1 MPFHDYQQRF
11 RRDRVQQ
18 LVQALDAA
26 NAVAILK
33 QLSLFQPAAT
43 AASIFDQYSQLP
55 LLLAELLARLA
66 APGVTSAL
74 MPASLVKAWQALAVL
89 RSRSEVSAHL
99 RGRSPRRHLY
109 AMRRVDASAVP
120 RVDVDSSTAR
130 TCRDRRH
137 GDASDGGPSLPR
149 QQQQQQQQQ
158 QHAVVAVGVDPCTLP
173 RASANTGGQADADS
187 GSNGCGGRGGDG

>member
-43 AASIFDQYSQLP
+43 AASIFEQYSQLP
-55 LLLAELLARLA
+55 FLLAELLARLA
-66 APGVTSAL
+66 ARGVASAL

-99 RGRSPRRHLY
+99 RGRSIL
-109 AMRRVDASAVP
+109 ASL
-120 RVDVDSSTAR
+120 
-130 TCRDRRH
+130 
-137 GDASDGGPSLPR
+137 SLRP
-149 QQQQQQQQQ
+149 
-158 QHAVVAVGVDPCTLP
+158 TLQ
-173 RASANTGGQADADS
+173 QADLCMS
-187 GSNGCGGRGGDG
+187 PLKEITNRSTKYWKGSSQGFT